1 MRIRYFAE
9 SFFLFI
15 TASICAN
22 TNILAVEGSNV
33 AEECS
38 GTTTAA
44 TTKSSSS
51 LSLSSTSSSCPDHQ
65 SQSSVISVEGVEL
78 PGKKTLND
86 GNEMISLYRNG
97 HGIRFISFFGMNIR
111 IYVASFYSA
120 IPILTVEQIMG
131 KEKEDDTGLRADI
144 GDNDDDDDDDDD
156 YNITNHGPL
165 QFDFTFLRYVG
176 KSRVV
181 SAWTQQIDHSVSCR
195 DYEGYEAD
203 RQKFIELL
211 SSQPIENLG
220 TQSVLLIDNET
231 HLIDQG
237 KLMGI
242 IKGKNFQ
249 RSFLSMWF
257 GSMAVS
263 EELKLN
269 LLGGDAHPSQAQQ
282 TTTTTTILE
291 Q

>member
-1 MRIRYFAE
+1 MTI
-9 SFFLFI
+9 I
-15 TASICAN
+15 
-22 TNILAVEGSNV
+22 AVEGNV

-38 GTTTAA
+38 VATTSAA

-51 LSLSSTSSSCPDHQ
+51 SSSSCSSTATTELLSTSPPSSTEHQ
-65 SQSSVISVEGVEL
+65 QQSSVISVEGVNL
-78 PGKKTLND
+78 LGKKLLND
-86 GNEMISLYRNG
+86 DNEIISLYRNG

-120 IPILTVEQIMG
+120 KPILTVEQIMG
-131 KEKEDDTGLRADI
+131 KEIEGNEELGADT
-144 GDNDDDDDDDDD
+144 GDNDDDDNDDDN
-156 YNITNHGPL
+156 NITNHGPL

-181 SAWTQQIDHSVSCR
+181 SAWTQQIDHSASSR

-203 RQKFIELL
+203 RQKFIELS

-220 TQSVLLIDNET
+220 TQSVLLMGNET
-231 HLIDQG
+231 RIIDQG

>member
-15 TASICAN
+15 TASICTKN
-22 TNILAVEGSNV
+22 MNFLAVEGSNV

-51 LSLSSTSSSCPDHQ
+51 SSSSSSSCPEHQ
-65 SQSSVISVEGVEL
+65 PQSSVISVEGVEL

-86 GNEMISLYRNG
+86 GNEVISLYRNG

-131 KEKEDDTGLRADI
+131 KEKKDDAGLRADI
-144 GDNDDDDDDDDD
+144 GDNDEDDDD

-203 RQKFIELL
+203 RRKFIELL
-211 SSQPIENLG
+211 SSQPIENSG

-237 KLMGI
+237 ELMGI

-257 GSMAVS
+257 GSKAVS

-269 LLGGDAHPSQAQQ
+269 LLGGDVHTSAQVKQ
-282 TTTTTTILE
+282 ITTTTTFLE